1 MSDDRIDKPK
11 RSRGSKLL
19 ELLIW
24 IAISI
29 LTAWLMIQNIET
41 ILPANNF

>member
-1 MSDDRIDKPK
+1 MSNDRMIKPK
-11 RSRGSKLL
+11 RSLRSKLF
-19 ELLIW
+19 ELAIW
-24 IAISI
+24 VAIAL